1 MERVSSWVS
10 YGTSV
15 VMGLSV
21 SELVGITLGVS
32 TFLVNWYYQAKKDK
46 RDEEVSRSKRIST

>member
-21 SELVGITLGVS
+21 SEIVGTTLGIS
-32 TFLVNWYYQAKKDK
+32 TFLVNWYYQAKRDK
-46 RDEEVSRSKRIST
+46 RDEKVSSGKRIST